1 MVTYQPKSCS
11 ASLPAFVLCLHSFVS
26 QAASE
31 SYVFLA
37 GASRGV
43 GREIARCLVEQ
54 GIKVKALLRSEAA
67 RPEVEAMGIEVVL
80 GDALN
85 LTEVEQAMQGN
96 PIQAVISTIGG
107 LPKDGERA
115 DYLGNKNLVDA
126 AVKAGVQK
134 FILVSSIGSGDSIV
148 ALSPQALETLKPV
161 LIEKEKAEQHLIE
174 SGLAYTI
181 IRPGGLKSEPATGNA
196 VLTEDP
202 KVLGMIH
209 RADVANLVCQCLQSD
224 RANNKILSAIDRQ
237 MLFVPLEFTEFALN

>member
-1 MVTYQPKSCS
+1 
-11 ASLPAFVLCLHSFVS
+11 
-26 QAASE
+26 
-31 SYVFLA
+31 
-37 GASRGV
+37 
-43 GREIARCLVEQ
+43 
-54 GIKVKALLRSEAA
+54 LRSEAA
-67 RPEVEAMGIEVVL
+67 RPELEALGITVVL

-85 LTEVEQAMQGN
+85 LDAVEQAMQG
-96 PIQAVISTIGG
+96 PPVQAVISTIGG

-126 AVKAGVQK
+126 AVRAGVQK

-174 SGLAYTI
+174 SGLTYTI
-181 IRPGGLKSEPATGNA
+181 VRPGGLKSEPATGNA

-202 KVLGMIH
+202 KVSGMIH

-224 RANNKILSAIDRQ
+224 RANHKVLSAIDRQ
-237 MLFVPLEFTEFALN
+237 MLFVPVEFTEFSLN